1 MSGTSED
8 QPAVTDPAS
17 GMSRRRFLRG
27 AAVAAIATDAALG
40 RSTHGAEP
48 GAGRAAEP
56 NPTALNTVISG
67 EVKVTLN
74 VNDQD
79 RPVAVEPRTT
89 LLSALRDRLD
99 PAITGPKLVCDA
111 GTCGACTVLLNGKP
125 VYGCSVLA
133 IDAVGKKVTT
143 VEGLGTPDRMN
154 PVQAAFVDKDAMMC
168 GFCTPGFVTTLSAL
182 LRDNPKPD
190 EQQVREACKGNFCR
204 CGTYPHVFEA
214 ALAAAAA
221 GKPAK

>member
-8 QPAVTDPAS
+8 QSAANDPGS

-27 AAVAAIATDAALG
+27 AAVAAVATDAALG
-40 RSTHGAEP
+40 RVTHAAEP
-48 GAGRAAEP
+48 APATPAEP
-56 NPTALNTVISG
+56 NPAAVNTVIAG

-79 RPVAVEPRTT
+79 RPVTVEPRTT

-99 PAITGPKLVCDA
+99 PAVTGPKLVCDA

-143 VEGLGTPDRMN
+143 VEGLGTPDKMN
-154 PVQAAFVDKDAMMC
+154 PVQAAFVEKDAMMC
-168 GFCTPGFVTTLSAL
+168 GFCTSGFVTTLSAL
-182 LRDNPKPD
+182 LRDNPRPS

-204 CGTYPHVFEA
+204 CGTYPHIFQA
-214 ALAAAAA
+214 ALTA
-221 GKPAK
+221 GQPAK